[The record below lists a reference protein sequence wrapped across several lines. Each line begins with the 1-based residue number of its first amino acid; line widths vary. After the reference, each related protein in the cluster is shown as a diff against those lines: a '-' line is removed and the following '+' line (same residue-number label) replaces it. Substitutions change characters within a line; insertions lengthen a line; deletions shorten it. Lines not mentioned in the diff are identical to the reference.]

1 MTSESQHDA
10 RMQQLA
16 SDISALVEWA
26 NVREHA
32 DDERD
37 KVRRLLED
45 WLGEG
50 AAESVIGRDL
60 PGMEL
65 VNLQVAINTW
75 SVSPGRT
82 VDVRG
87 VYVPRNYGGADLMSL
102 MSGHGAPARLVAPAM
117 TDLPD
122 GYGSTLACY
131 ERVFLLVR
139 DARGSYAVYLGRSDD
154 MSGELRVEIAG
165 LPVAQAQAVLD
176 ELDSLRDALDVHRGG
191 LLQVRTSMTGDITLE
206 FLDPTP
212 MPRERLILPEV
223 TLKRVEQHT
232 VGVAQHREQLLAA
245 GQHLKRGVLLYGPPG
260 TGKTH
265 TIRYVLGQ
273 MEGYTRLIMQGAALH
288 AIASAA
294 DLARRLAPAVVVL
307 EDVDLVAQDR
317 SFDQGDNPILF
328 ELLDA
333 MDGAAADSDLLFILT
348 TNRAEVL
355 ERALA
360 ARPGRVDVAVEI
372 ERPDA
377 QARRKLFELYA
388 ARTDLEMTPALLDE
402 VSRRTEG
409 VTASFL
415 KELVR
420 RCVLTALQPG
430 PESTTITA
438 DDVTH
443 ALDDMLDDAQHVTR
457 ALLGSGGSD
466 APDEADEADDA
477 VFAGQGFDDFQSDG
491 FEV

>member
-165 LPVAQAQAVLD
+165 LPVAQAQAVL
-176 ELDSLRDALDVHRGG
+176 
-191 LLQVRTSMTGDITLE
+191 
-206 FLDPTP
+206 
-212 MPRERLILPEV
+212 
-223 TLKRVEQHT
+223 
-232 VGVAQHREQLLAA
+232 
-245 GQHLKRGVLLYGPPG
+245 
-260 TGKTH
+260 
-265 TIRYVLGQ
+265 
-273 MEGYTRLIMQGAALH
+273 
-288 AIASAA
+288 
-294 DLARRLAPAVVVL
+294 
-307 EDVDLVAQDR
+307 
-317 SFDQGDNPILF
+317 
-328 ELLDA
+328 
-333 MDGAAADSDLLFILT
+333 
-348 TNRAEVL
+348 
-355 ERALA
+355 
-360 ARPGRVDVAVEI
+360 
-372 ERPDA
+372 
-377 QARRKLFELYA
+377 
-388 ARTDLEMTPALLDE
+388 
-402 VSRRTEG
+402 
-409 VTASFL
+409 
-415 KELVR
+415 
-420 RCVLTALQPG
+420 
-430 PESTTITA
+430 
-438 DDVTH
+438 
-443 ALDDMLDDAQHVTR
+443 
-457 ALLGSGGSD
+457 
-466 APDEADEADDA
+466 
-477 VFAGQGFDDFQSDG
+477 
-491 FEV
+491 